1 MKQLEKAGRLNDWG
15 YGMKLEV
22 KSLSVTVK
30 QVYDL

>member
-1 MKQLEKAGRLNDWG
+1 MEIVRRWNDWG
-15 YGMKLEV
+15 GGMKLEV